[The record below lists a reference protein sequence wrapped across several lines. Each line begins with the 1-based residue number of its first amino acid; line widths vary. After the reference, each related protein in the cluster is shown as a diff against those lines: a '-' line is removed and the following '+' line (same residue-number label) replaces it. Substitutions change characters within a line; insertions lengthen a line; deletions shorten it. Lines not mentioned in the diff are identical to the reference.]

1 MKKIVSSLLL
11 FFVML
16 STANA
21 QNRIKEKDVLGPWK
35 FHLDL
40 SKEIN
45 KASSNLNFF
54 EKMVAG
60 AVTGVVDAAMEQVDI
75 QFDFKKGQKVILTVH
90 NKDKDETKQETLH
103 WSINEQG
110 QLEIDDI
117 DNENINV
124 SNDGV
129 WVLKDN
135 KLVVFED
142 NDLKEGVYL
151 ERL

>member
-1 MKKIVSSLLL
+1 MKNFLSSLLL
-11 FFVML
+11 FFMVL

-21 QNRIKEKDVLGPWK
+21 QSGIKEKDVLGPWK

-75 QFDFKKGQKVILTVH
+75 QFNFKRGQKVILTVH
-90 NKDKDETKQETLH
+90 NKELNETDQETLH
-103 WSINEQG
+103 WFINEQG

-117 DNENINV
+117 DNDNINV

-129 WVLKDN
+129 WILKGN
-135 KLVVFED
+135 KLVVLED